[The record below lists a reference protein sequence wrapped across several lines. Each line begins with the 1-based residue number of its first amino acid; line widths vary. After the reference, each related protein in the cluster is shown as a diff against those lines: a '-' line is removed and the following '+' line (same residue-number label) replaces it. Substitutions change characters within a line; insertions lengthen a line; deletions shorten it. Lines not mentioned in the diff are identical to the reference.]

1 MGLIGLVM
9 FAGLTYEDQVGEA
22 ETGLLCISECTTCP
36 VICSTPPPPQLE
48 SSSPPPSPPPVHP
61 SPSQSYYSSPPPS
74 PPQFDYSSPPASPP
88 PPPPSPPKQSP
99 SPSSYSK
106 GAPPPPSF
114 VYFFN
119 MPPSGPVPTTTTTT
133 TGVLH
138 NNSYPYYYFYASEAS
153 SLSAHAFF
161 LFVFLVQLGQNW
173 KFKRKM
179 EVGCGERILRW
190 PLSQVVWGPLQSGP
204 ADTERPG
211 PINPT
216 NDLGVDPDPNRGK
229 STTRQLLHQTEQRTR
244 LHPTMESENAA
255 EDSSAVASLLPLASV
270 SQQPYVSELLS
281 FTLDRLHKEP
291 ELLRVDAERI
301 QRQMQEVAVGNYRAF
316 IAAAD
321 ALLAIRDEVSSID
334 NHLESLIGEIP
345 KLTSG
350 CTEFVESAE
359 QILEKRKLN
368 QTLLANHSTL
378 LDLLEIPQ
386 LMDTCVRN
394 GNYDE
399 ALDLEAFV
407 CKLSTVHPK
416 LPVIQALAAEVRQT
430 TQSLLSQL
438 LQKLRSNIQLPECLR
453 IIGYLRRIGVFSEY
467 EMRLQMSG
475 GMAYWNSGGFGPEK
489 CLRYRAIFADD
500 TSGSEEN
507 YDGGLLFSW
516 AMHIITSHLKTLKI
530 LLPKITEGGSLSNIL
545 DQCMYCAMGLGWVG
559 LDFRGLLP
567 SLFEEAV
574 LNLFSKNMSTAVE
587 NFQVVLDSHRW
598 VPLPSVGFSSNSVGD
613 ESQDDVTPPS
623 SLMEHPPLAVFV
635 NGVSA
640 AMNDLRPCA
649 PISLKHVLAQELIK
663 GLQTVSDSLLR
674 YNTTRMLRENESGLF
689 LSLCRAFIEVT
700 YPHCATCF
708 GRCYPGGAA
717 LIMDAKNLY
726 DGIGR
731 LLTVTPSRGPSK
743 PVGDGNGDA
752 DGDGNEKSVTENGD
766 LPVVENGVTPVV
778 EKTDNTIAD
787 EREKTENT
795 DADEREQKSPT
806 LQTEE
811 RRSNTSMKKMPKSI
825 GMSFTSAI
833 KTGSTLP
840 GQGMGQYFSGAGR
853 KVILE
858 VGCGAG
864 NTIFPLLETYT
875 DAFVHACDFSPHA
888 VNLVKAHKDFTDSR
902 VSAFV
907 CDLTIDDLSKQIS
920 SSSVD
925 IVTMIFVLSA
935 VSPEKMPL
943 VLKNV
948 RKALKPSGRVLF
960 RDYATGDLAQRAF
973 YFSNEF
979 LTSLFKE
986 NGFNVEQLDL
996 CCKQV
1001 ENRSRELVMNRRWV
1015 QAVFRLS
1022 DGTNS
1027 STNAE
1032 AAIRV
1037 NHLGQEKI
1045 ELDVNGNILM
1055 QPEND
1060 LEVDMSD
1067 GVAAE
1072 MFGISPSSDNEVI
1085 ELELGGWTFKIEV
1098 LSKVHQH
1105 TCKSTGLMLWESA
1118 RFMAS
1123 VLAKNPAI
1131 VSGKRVL
1138 ELGCGSGGICSM
1150 IAARSADLVLGTD
1163 GDTNALDLLKQ
1174 NVNSNLR
1181 PPLLDKLITRRLE
1194 WGNRDQIEA
1203 IKEAHAGGFDIIIGT
1218 DVTYIAEAILPLF
1231 QTAKEL
1237 ISSNRSI
1244 GADLEPALILCHI
1257 FRRVDEPSILS
1268 AASHFG
1274 FRLVDKWPIGI
1285 PTNPSPS
1292 IIKTWFPENGSE
1304 HVESGALHILN

>member
-1 MGLIGLVM
+1 
-9 FAGLTYEDQVGEA
+9 
-22 ETGLLCISECTTCP
+22 
-36 VICSTPPPPQLE
+36 
-48 SSSPPPSPPPVHP
+48 
-61 SPSQSYYSSPPPS
+61 
-74 PPQFDYSSPPASPP
+74 
-88 PPPPSPPKQSP
+88 
-99 SPSSYSK
+99 
-106 GAPPPPSF
+106 
-114 VYFFN
+114 
-119 MPPSGPVPTTTTTT
+119 
-133 TGVLH
+133 
-138 NNSYPYYYFYASEAS
+138 
-153 SLSAHAFF
+153 
-161 LFVFLVQLGQNW
+161 
-173 KFKRKM
+173 
-179 EVGCGERILRW
+179 
-190 PLSQVVWGPLQSGP
+190 
-204 ADTERPG
+204 
-211 PINPT
+211 
-216 NDLGVDPDPNRGK
+216 
-229 STTRQLLHQTEQRTR
+229 
-244 LHPTMESENAA
+244 MESENAA

-467 EMRLQMSG
+467 EMRLQFLRCREAWLTG
-475 GMAYWNSGGFGPEK
+475 ILEDLDQRNAYEYLKGMINCHRMHLFDVVNQ
-489 CLRYRAIFADD
+489 YRAIFADD

-567 SLFEEAV
+567 SLFEDSQLV
-574 LNLFSKNMSTAVE
+574 LKKYEYSSREFS
-587 NFQVVLDSHRW
+587 
-598 VPLPSVGFSSNSVGD
+598 
-613 ESQDDVTPPS
+613 
-623 SLMEHPPLAVFV
+623 
-635 NGVSA
+635 GVSA

-811 RRSNTSMKKMPKSI
+811 RRSN
-825 GMSFTSAI
+825 
-833 KTGSTLP
+833 
-840 GQGMGQYFSGAGR
+840 
-853 KVILE
+853 V
-858 VGCGAG
+858 
-864 NTIFPLLETYT
+864 
-875 DAFVHACDFSPHA
+875 
-888 VNLVKAHKDFTDSR
+888 
-902 VSAFV
+902 
-907 CDLTIDDLSKQIS
+907 
-920 SSSVD
+920 
-925 IVTMIFVLSA
+925 
-935 VSPEKMPL
+935 
-943 VLKNV
+943 
-948 RKALKPSGRVLF
+948 
-960 RDYATGDLAQRAF
+960 
-973 YFSNEF
+973 
-979 LTSLFKE
+979 
-986 NGFNVEQLDL
+986 
-996 CCKQV
+996 
-1001 ENRSRELVMNRRWV
+1001 
-1015 QAVFRLS
+1015 
-1022 DGTNS
+1022 
-1027 STNAE
+1027 
-1032 AAIRV
+1032 
-1037 NHLGQEKI
+1037 
-1045 ELDVNGNILM
+1045 
-1055 QPEND
+1055 
-1060 LEVDMSD
+1060 
-1067 GVAAE
+1067 
-1072 MFGISPSSDNEVI
+1072 
-1085 ELELGGWTFKIEV
+1085 
-1098 LSKVHQH
+1098 
-1105 TCKSTGLMLWESA
+1105 
-1118 RFMAS
+1118 
-1123 VLAKNPAI
+1123 
-1131 VSGKRVL
+1131 
-1138 ELGCGSGGICSM
+1138 
-1150 IAARSADLVLGTD
+1150 
-1163 GDTNALDLLKQ
+1163 
-1174 NVNSNLR
+1174 
-1181 PPLLDKLITRRLE
+1181 
-1194 WGNRDQIEA
+1194 
-1203 IKEAHAGGFDIIIGT
+1203 
-1218 DVTYIAEAILPLF
+1218 
-1231 QTAKEL
+1231 
-1237 ISSNRSI
+1237 
-1244 GADLEPALILCHI
+1244 
-1257 FRRVDEPSILS
+1257 
-1268 AASHFG
+1268 
-1274 FRLVDKWPIGI
+1274 
-1285 PTNPSPS
+1285 
-1292 IIKTWFPENGSE
+1292 
-1304 HVESGALHILN
+1304 